1 MKEDDLPINIISS
14 ELMEKDYDLVH
25 NNIPE
30 ELRDDANE
38 EAKRKY
44 GID

>member
-1 MKEDDLPINIISS
+1 MKEDDLPMNIISS

-30 ELRDDANE
+30 ELRDDTNE

-44 GID
+44 GI